1 MNLQGTYTDLVEIG
15 AGGGGTVFR
24 AYHVR
29 MQKYVVLKK
38 IHENIQ
44 NSVDIRGELD
54 ILKNLRH
61 SYLPTVLDFI
71 EDNGSIYTVMDYI
84 PGESFESMLSRG
96 VRFSQAQVTRYAEQ
110 LAEVLAYLH
119 EQNPPIIHGDIKPA
133 NIMLTPENNICLI
146 DFNISQAAGDSLG
159 KNLGYTPGYAS
170 PEQTRILYT
179 LKQYY
184 SSMQPHTQAPVQ
196 PATQGGGTVMLDGAG
211 KTVMPDA
218 ADEGQQSFNQGG
230 TVLLNGNDSNGTG
243 SHGTVLLGS
252 SQNDMPQSAPA
263 SVLPPPVITEKMDE
277 RSDIYSVGATLY
289 AMLSGKAPEEDFTA
303 IKPIEEMVPNCSEG
317 LAQIINQCME
327 FRPEKR
333 VESAQLLLK
342 MVSGIA
348 KIDKRYKNLVFRQQ
362 LSIIICI
369 LGIAVSIIVTF
380 LGKERMHREQAG
392 NYNQLVAQMEELR
405 QDGFSANREEFDKLY
420 GQAIAEFPEYAG
432 AYYQKALGLY
442 NSRQFEDMISF
453 ISKDVLTN
461 NKDFTKEETGNFY
474 FLLANGYLE
483 TDRSEEAVAYYK
495 TAIEYNPGDAT
506 YYSDYAITLARVG
519 KLDEAEEIMQK
530 AVDQGLGNDKV
541 FLAKGEIESKQG
553 NIEEAAECFSQCIKE
568 TDDNYV
574 LLRAYVMWGKI
585 YDTPVPAR
593 ENLEK
598 KIEVLSEGVE
608 KVEAG
613 NKAVILEQYAQAY
626 IDLASLTKNNDDY
639 RQAINALEQIV
650 SLGWDT
656 YVTHNNIGI
665 LYQTI
670 GEYELASEKYG
681 EMLEK
686 YGEDY
691 RIYKRL
697 AFLEI
702 DIQGAKENRD
712 RNYKQFKEYYDKAGE
727 LFEVSGMQ
735 IDSDMEMQLLDQL
748 YSQLVDGNW
757 L

>member
-1 MNLQGTYTDLVEIG
+1 
-15 AGGGGTVFR
+15 
-24 AYHVR
+24 
-29 MQKYVVLKK
+29 
-38 IHENIQ
+38 
-44 NSVDIRGELD
+44 
-54 ILKNLRH
+54 
-61 SYLPTVLDFI
+61 
-71 EDNGSIYTVMDYI
+71 
-84 PGESFESMLSRG
+84 
-96 VRFSQAQVTRYAEQ
+96 
-110 LAEVLAYLH
+110 
-119 EQNPPIIHGDIKPA
+119 
-133 NIMLTPENNICLI
+133 MLTPENNICLI